1 MKSRAR
7 RTIEKWEAKQER
19 GPRYLSEGSVF
30 LWPSS
35 GTDVFGPQHYLVAW
49 MRRETKKGKM
59 IEEFAC
65 ACRGFYFNGKDECR
79 HILELK
85 RQIAKGG
92 GAAKGV
98 A

>member
-1 MKSRAR
+1 MKSRVR
-7 RTIEKWEAKQER
+7 RTIEKWEDKQVR
-19 GPRYLSEGSVF
+19 TPRYLGEGSVF

-35 GTDVFGPQHYLVAW
+35 GTDTFGPQHYLVVW
-49 MRRETKKGKM
+49 VRRELKKK
-59 IEEFAC
+59 IVDEFAC

-85 RQIAKGG
+85 RQIEQGG
-92 GAAKGV
+92 GVAKGV